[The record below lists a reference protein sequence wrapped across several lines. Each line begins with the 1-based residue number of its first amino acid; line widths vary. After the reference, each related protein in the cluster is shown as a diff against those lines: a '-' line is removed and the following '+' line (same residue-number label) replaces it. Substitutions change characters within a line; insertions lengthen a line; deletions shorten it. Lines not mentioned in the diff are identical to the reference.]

1 MRSLL
6 FSASITFMAL
16 CLSGCVENMNHAASQ
31 TESNTISLA
40 KLTEREEAILLSTAE
55 QSFVFDFNTDDQFQ
69 EVHVWVE
76 KYEEG
81 KLTGEVSSFSSQ
93 IHQTGSIIFTASKR
107 TDESNQSL
115 FTTAIH
121 SDGTTASGRN
131 QETMPNAD
139 SGIIWG
145 ANSTDSIEIGDQQVL
160 GSIAFTDDGNTS
172 SLSTGFYTDI
182 NNRLDELKKYDLV
195 YLIRSEFK

>member
-6 FSASITFMAL
+6 FSVSITFMAFF
-16 CLSGCVENMNHAASQ
+16 LSGCNEYMNHAASQ

-40 KLTEREEAILLSTAE
+40 NLTEREEAILLSTAE
-55 QSFVFDFNTDDQFQ
+55 QSFVFDFNTDEQFQ

-93 IHQTGSIIFTASKR
+93 IHHTGSIIFTASKR
-107 TDESNQSL
+107 TDENNQSL

-182 NNRLDELKKYDLV
+182 DNRLDELKKYDLV